1 MSKLDENLTENTC
14 NGNPLMPL
22 FSGPHLVRSHPRE
35 ALRECRLQDVK
46 TLLMR

>member
-22 FSGPHLVRSHPRE
+22 FSGLISFVLILAKKRYGS
-35 ALRECRLQDVK
+35 AVFFK
-46 TLLMR
+46 TLRVY